1 MLTETAARTK
11 TSEDV
16 REDDITQ
23 RTLGGEDR
31 REGRHCVFKLL
42 VGQGGGTLTSRTR
55 RARRQLPCCPTQST
69 TWMLDRDN
77 ARTCTQLIDYVC
89 VLLDAMPCVSSDL
102 SRLFHKFLNGFM
114 KGGQRAMTAKSVIGS
129 AMRGERREERRE
141 AARQGRCTRASLCS
155 PQRGRK
161 LMASIVVESGRRKAE
176 VGKAFLR
183 DTTSVMCSP
192 NVS

>member
-1 MLTETAARTK
+1 MNYASPDTEAMLTETAARTK
-11 TSEDV
+11 TSEDA

-55 RARRQLPCCPTQST
+55 RARRQLPCCPTQRT

-77 ARTCTQLIDYVC
+77 ARTRTQLIDYVC

-129 AMRGERREERRE
+129 AMRGERREERRRDKE
-141 AARQGRCTRASLCS
+141 GARAPRFVPRREEESSWHPWSSRA
-155 PQRGRK
+155 GG
-161 LMASIVVESGRRKAE
+161 GRRK
-176 VGKAFLR
+176 
-183 DTTSVMCSP
+183 
-192 NVS
+192 